1 MLASSV
7 RTKAAVV
14 ITAGLMV
21 LAVAACGGGSSSSAP
36 SIVARDD
43 STTSTT
49 KASSSTTESKSTTTD
64 NRGGGGPGALGAFG
78 GDAGKCFEFALAY
91 GTLSLGALGS
101 TFGSSQ
107 QGTDELNQ
115 ELEKLQA
122 EVPAE
127 IKSDFDV
134 VRKGFATFNEKLQGA
149 SGNILDPAYQRSLEE
164 AGKALDSPEFTA
176 AQKNIENYLDK
187 ACPS

>member
-7 RTKAAVV
+7 RTKAAVA

-78 GDAGKCFEFALAY
+78 GDAGKCIEFALAY
-91 GTLSLGALGS
+91 GSFSLGALGS
-101 TFGSSQ
+101 TFGSSPDQ
-107 QGTDELNQ
+107 EELNQ
-115 ELEKLQA
+115 QLEKLQA

-127 IKSDFDV
+127 IKSDFEV